1 MIKVK
6 LFADFRKDRGKEV
19 DFEYFEGING
29 KFILEKLKIDEKE
42 IAVFLVNG
50 KNKKLDEPLEDG
62 DVIALFPPIAGG

>member
-6 LFADFRKDRGKEV
+6 LFADLREGRGKEIE
-19 DFEYFEGING
+19 FEYFEGING
-29 KFILEKLKIDEKE
+29 KTILEKLKIEENE

-50 KNKKLDEPLEDG
+50 KNKNLDEPLQDG